1 MKNSTTRFT
10 YELITTQKKSEGS
23 RSSTKFPQLSTKK
36 HSKLNARNPAV
47 TESTQKARH
56 KSAQQPFLSKPSK
69 KAAFFIF

>member
-10 YELITTQKKSEGS
+10 NELVTIQKPKSG
-23 RSSTKFPQLSTKK
+23 SSTKFPQLSTRK